1 MKRTICLMLGAL
13 LMSALIG
20 ACGGSSSAPPP
31 PPPSLDTTPP
41 VITLFGDNPQVITTG
56 TAYTELGA
64 TATDNVDGNITAS
77 IVIDAS
83 AVDTSTLG
91 SYTVTYNIMDAAG
104 NAATEVTR
112 TVTVVPDT
120 VPPVITLLG
129 DNPQVITTGTAYTEL
144 GATAT
149 DNVDGD
155 ITASIVIDASAVDTS
170 TPGSYTVTYNVMDAA
185 GNAATEVTRTVNIV
199 VPPDT
204 VPPVIT
210 LLGDNPQ
217 IITTGTAYTELGAT
231 ATDDV
236 DGDISGSIV
245 IDSSAVDT
253 STAGSYS
260 VTYDVSDSSG
270 NAAVTV
276 IRTVTVED
284 SPVQNPGGIWNGQS
298 VTAAAPD
305 VFTSFEFN
313 AVGPFTDPSWASPY
327 SATFSNGNA
336 ETRGIPSFYISGANA
351 WHILIGTSATVT
363 FETNPS
369 SLNFWARTEN
379 AADVAVIRILDENL
393 NLIQMIEP
401 NNVYQEIT
409 INRGPGQTL
418 IGSVEVTSTSG
429 GDVVIDDFTFGFA
442 ASTDDV
448 ACLVA
453 ETLDLTCVIS
463 DTATGN
469 VIASAQ
475 GTVQIANDN
484 QVSGSG
490 TIYAAPGFKLNDGST
505 AAALTISGGTISESN
520 TLDFTIDAAGRTA
533 TFSTTFDNSYDR
545 GSDLATVA
553 AVYTSFDIFGD
564 MSSFVIDANGVITGQ
579 SNAGCVL
586 NGQVTIIDAA
596 FNAYNVTLDVA
607 SCGGLEGMYDGLG
620 SSQDSAAMDDLF
632 VFAVFTTQ
640 TAIVGVAEK

>member
-1 MKRTICLMLGAL
+1 M
-13 LMSALIG
+13 
-20 ACGGSSSAPPP
+20 
-31 PPPSLDTTPP
+31 
-41 VITLFGDNPQVITTG
+41 ITTG

-64 TATDNVDGNITAS
+64 TAI
-77 IVIDAS
+77 
-83 AVDTSTLG
+83 
-91 SYTVTYNIMDAAG
+91 
-104 NAATEVTR
+104 
-112 TVTVVPDT
+112 
-120 VPPVITLLG
+120 
-129 DNPQVITTGTAYTEL
+129 
-144 GATAT
+144 
-149 DNVDGD
+149 
-155 ITASIVIDASAVDTS
+155 
-170 TPGSYTVTYNVMDAA
+170 
-185 GNAATEVTRTVNIV
+185 
-199 VPPDT
+199 
-204 VPPVIT
+204 
-210 LLGDNPQ
+210 
-217 IITTGTAYTELGAT
+217 
-231 ATDDV
+231 DDV

-245 IDSSAVDT
+245 IDSNAVDI

-260 VTYDVSDSSG
+260 VTYEVTDSSG
-270 NAAVTV
+270 NTANTV
-276 IRTVTVED
+276 IRTVTVQD
-284 SPVQNPGGIWNGQS
+284 PPPPPVAQNPGGIWDGQS
-298 VTAAAPD
+298 VTVAAPD
-305 VFTSFEFN
+305 VFTSFEFTLN
-313 AVGPFTDPSWASPY
+313 APFSIGTSPFT
-327 SATFSNGNA
+327 ATFDNGRA
-336 ETRGIPSFYISGANA
+336 ETRGNSTFYRSGDNA
-351 WHILIGTSATVT
+351 WHILLGTMATVT

-393 NLIQMIEP
+393 NLIQMIVP

-442 ASTDDV
+442 ASTDDI

-520 TLDFTIDAAGRTA
+520 TLDLTIDAAGRTA

-620 SSQDSAAMDDLF
+620 SSQDSAAMDGLF

>member
-1 MKRTICLMLGAL
+1 MLGAL
-13 LMSALIG
+13 LMSALMG
-20 ACGGSSSAPPP
+20 ACGGNSS
-31 PPPSLDTTPP
+31 T
-41 VITLFGDNPQVITTG
+41 FDNG
-56 TAYTELGA
+56 
-64 TATDNVDGNITAS
+64 
-77 IVIDAS
+77 
-83 AVDTSTLG
+83 
-91 SYTVTYNIMDAAG
+91 
-104 NAATEVTR
+104 R
-112 TVTVVPDT
+112 
-120 VPPVITLLG
+120 
-129 DNPQVITTGTAYTEL
+129 
-144 GATAT
+144 
-149 DNVDGD
+149 
-155 ITASIVIDASAVDTS
+155 
-170 TPGSYTVTYNVMDAA
+170 
-185 GNAATEVTRTVNIV
+185 
-199 VPPDT
+199 
-204 VPPVIT
+204 
-210 LLGDNPQ
+210 
-217 IITTGTAYTELGAT
+217 
-231 ATDDV
+231 
-236 DGDISGSIV
+236 
-245 IDSSAVDT
+245 
-253 STAGSYS
+253 
-260 VTYDVSDSSG
+260 
-270 NAAVTV
+270 
-276 IRTVTVED
+276 
-284 SPVQNPGGIWNGQS
+284 
-298 VTAAAPD
+298 
-305 VFTSFEFN
+305 
-313 AVGPFTDPSWASPY
+313 
-327 SATFSNGNA
+327 A
-336 ETRGIPSFYISGANA
+336 ETRGNSAFYRSGDNA
-351 WHILIGTSATVT
+351 WHIIPGTMATVT

-393 NLIQMIEP
+393 NLIQMIVP

-442 ASTDDV
+442 ASTDDI

-520 TLDFTIDAAGRTA
+520 TLDLTIDAAGRTA

-579 SNAGCVL
+579 YNAGCVL

-620 SSQDSAAMDDLF
+620 SSQDSAAMDGLF

-640 TAIVGVAEK
+640 TAIVSVAEK